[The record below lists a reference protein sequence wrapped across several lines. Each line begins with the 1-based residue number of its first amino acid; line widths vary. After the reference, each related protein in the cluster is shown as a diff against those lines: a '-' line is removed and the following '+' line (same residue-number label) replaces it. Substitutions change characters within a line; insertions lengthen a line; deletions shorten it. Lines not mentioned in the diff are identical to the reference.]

1 MTALVV
7 VGVIMLAW
15 VAITAGVLHRLR
27 RNNSVS
33 HRGGGRAPLSW
44 LVSTGT
50 CAHLHRRL
58 RRAVAAV
65 RVVVPP
71 PRRRGPRGA
80 FHDIADDLEREAV
93 AIDAELVAAR
103 RLPLVHRRA
112 AQRLVAP
119 RVTEIELL
127 AARVVSTGPSVG
139 HTLSLDGLRDRI
151 DALHEAHIELDRLER
166 SVGLHATG

>member
-1 MTALVV
+1 MTPLLVV
-7 VGVIMLAW
+7 SVIMLAS
-15 VAITAGVLHRLR
+15 VAVVAHRLR
-27 RNNSVS
+27 RSNSVN

-44 LVSTGT
+44 LVSAGI
-50 CAHLHRRL
+50 CAQLHRRL

-71 PRRRGPRGA
+71 PRRRALRGA

-93 AIDAELVAAR
+93 AIDAELVAVR

-119 RVTEIELL
+119 RVMEIERL
-127 AARVVSTGPSVG
+127 AARVVSTNPSAV
-139 HTLSLDGLRDRI
+139 HTVSLEGLRDRI
-151 DALHEAHIELDRLER
+151 DALHQAHDELDRLER
-166 SVGLHATG
+166 SAGLRATG